1 MTFAPGTRLGTYEIV
16 GPLGAG
22 GMGEVYRARDSKL
35 RREVAIKVLPHTFSH
50 DTERV
55 ARLRR
60 EAEMLASLN
69 HSHIAAIYDI
79 VESGTAPFL
88 VLELVEGETLAD
100 RIARGALPCP
110 EALEI
115 ARQIAEALEAAHDK
129 GIIHRDLKPANIKVT
144 PDGNVKVLDFGLAK
158 VHASHIDGFDL
169 ANSPTLLPTTPGL
182 ILGTAAYMSPEQ
194 ANGREADRTSDVWAF
209 GCVLYE
215 MLAGRRAFE
224 GATLTEILVNVL
236 KTEPDWRG
244 LPGETP
250 ERIRR
255 LLRRSLQKDQRL
267 RFRDMRDARLE
278 IDDVQKGISDIDP
291 VAGVRPR
298 RGVLAWAS
306 ALALVSLIA
315 GAFAVRAFS
324 PPAAARE
331 LRLDINTPSTRN
343 ASLAISPDGLKIVF
357 VARSENGSQL
367 WLRSLD
373 SSSARALAGTERAS
387 APFWSPD
394 SRSLGFYANAR
405 LKRLDVDGGSL
416 RTLATAAVPMGGSW
430 GRDGTI
436 LFASNPGGPILRMS
450 AEGGEPAA
458 VTRIDAAQRGH
469 AAPTILPDGRHFLFF
484 AIGSPEARGVYVGQ
498 LDDSKT
504 TRLFG
509 ADGPAVYA
517 ATGHL
522 LFTREGKL
530 WAQGFDPDAAVL
542 RGEPFAIAGNV
553 TDGTTLATSAAGPIA
568 YRTAP
573 PDSGQHQLVWVDRSG
588 REIDKVIYPDT
599 AALGPA
605 LSPDGRRI
613 ALYREARGNMDI
625 WSYEIARRA
634 WDRITFDLGD
644 DIFPLWSRDGT
655 SILFGAVRKSQGVVD
670 LYRRLLSASQGSEEL
685 LLSTAEGKFPSDL
698 SPDGRFLLF
707 DRFYPKGTADIWV
720 LPLEGDRT
728 PFEFVGTDFDEGLGQ
743 FSPDGRWIAYQSD
756 RTGRFEIYV
765 RPFPGP
771 GTDSRVSI
779 DGGSQVRWNPKGG
792 ELFYIGA
799 DDRLMAVPIRFGA
812 DGKVVEPGVP
822 RGLFATSVGSTV
834 ILAYRQQYVVSGD
847 GQSFV
852 MNSAVGEGTAS
863 AITLILNWKPQ
874 SR

>member
-1 MTFAPGTRLGTYEIV
+1 MTFAPGARLGTYEIV

-158 VHASHIDGFDL
+158 VHASHINGFNL
-169 ANSPTLLPTTPGL
+169 ANSPTMLPTTPGL
-182 ILGTAAYMSPEQ
+182 ILGTAAYISPEQ

-291 VAGVRPR
+291 AAGVRPR
-298 RGVLAWAS
+298 RGVLAWVS
-306 ALALVSLIA
+306 ALPLVSLTA

-373 SSSARALAGTERAS
+373 SSSARALAGTER
-387 APFWSPD
+387 
-394 SRSLGFYANAR
+394 
-405 LKRLDVDGGSL
+405 
-416 RTLATAAVPMGGSW
+416 
-430 GRDGTI
+430 I
-436 LFASNPGGPILRMS
+436 GPVL
-450 AEGGEPAA
+450 
-458 VTRIDAAQRGH
+458 VTRQ
-469 AAPTILPDGRHFLFF
+469 PV
-484 AIGSPEARGVYVGQ
+484 AR
-498 LDDSKT
+498 
-504 TRLFG
+504 
-509 ADGPAVYA
+509 
-517 ATGHL
+517 
-522 LFTREGKL
+522 
-530 WAQGFDPDAAVL
+530 VL
-542 RGEPFAIAGNV
+542 CECQAETAGC
-553 TDGTTLATSAAGPIA
+553 
-568 YRTAP
+568 R
-573 PDSGQHQLVWVDRSG
+573 
-588 REIDKVIYPDT
+588 
-599 AALGPA
+599 
-605 LSPDGRRI
+605 RRI
-613 ALYREARGNMDI
+613 ASDA
-625 WSYEIARRA
+625 
-634 WDRITFDLGD
+634 GD
-644 DIFPLWSRDGT
+644 CRSSHG
-655 SILFGAVRKSQGVVD
+655 
-670 LYRRLLSASQGSEEL
+670 RL
-685 LLSTAEGKFPSDL
+685 
-698 SPDGRFLLF
+698 
-707 DRFYPKGTADIWV
+707 
-720 LPLEGDRT
+720 
-728 PFEFVGTDFDEGLGQ
+728 VG
-743 FSPDGRWIAYQSD
+743 P
-756 RTGRFEIYV
+756 
-765 RPFPGP
+765 
-771 GTDSRVSI
+771 
-779 DGGSQVRWNPKGG
+779 
-792 ELFYIGA
+792 
-799 DDRLMAVPIRFGA
+799 
-812 DGKVVEPGVP
+812 
-822 RGLFATSVGSTV
+822 
-834 ILAYRQQYVVSGD
+834 
-847 GQSFV
+847 
-852 MNSAVGEGTAS
+852 
-863 AITLILNWKPQ
+863 
-874 SR
+874 